1 MNILSEILGAQGV
14 DILGQL
20 GKQFGLGEEQTRA
33 AITGL
38 LPALTEG
45 LKKNMSTKKGLDD
58 LLGALKKGN
67 HRRYVE
73 QPDILS
79 TPASTKEGNDIL
91 GHIFG
96 NKDVSRN
103 ATSNASATTGIDL
116 GILKKMLPVVAAV
129 LMGSLGKKSANDGM
143 LSGATANNDVLGG
156 LTSFIDLDKDGSI
169 ADELLM
175 FAKKLFF

>member
-1 MNILSEILGAQGV
+1 M
-14 DILGQL
+14 LGQL
-20 GKQFGLGEEQTRA
+20 GKQFGLGEKQTRI

-38 LPALTEG
+38 FPALTEG
-45 LKKNMSTKKGLDD
+45 LKKNMSSKNGLDD

-79 TPASTKEGNDIL
+79 RPESTKDGNDIL

-96 NKDVSRN
+96 NKEVSRKVTN
-103 ATSNASATTGIDL
+103 NTSKATGIDL
-116 GILKKMLPVVAAV
+116 GILKKMLPVLAAV
-129 LMGSLGKKSANDGM
+129 LMGSLGRKSANDGI
-143 LSGATANNDVLGG
+143 LGRATARNDVLGG

-175 FAKKLFF
+175 FAKKLLF